1 LVWRC
6 EILYVFINPLLGLP
20 SLFLLSLMSIW
31 CAFDLAE
38 HTAHKFLIGT
48 TVILLV
54 ILVRAALDYRPRA

>member
-1 LVWRC
+1 
-6 EILYVFINPLLGLP
+6 
-20 SLFLLSLMSIW
+20 LLSLMSIW